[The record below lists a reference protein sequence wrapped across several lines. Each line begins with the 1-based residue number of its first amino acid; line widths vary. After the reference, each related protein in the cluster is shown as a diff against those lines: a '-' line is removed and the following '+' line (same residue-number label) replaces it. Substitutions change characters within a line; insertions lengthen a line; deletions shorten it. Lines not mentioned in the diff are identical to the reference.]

1 MRVVIAGGTGFLGTP
16 LLRQLRATGHEVFV
30 LTRGTAT
37 AERITWVPDGTIGPW
52 AKIIDGSDAVVNLS
66 GESITPRRWT
76 SAQKARIRNSRIDA
90 TRSIATAIHAVD
102 RKPAVLLNASAVGYY
117 GSRGDERLTEESP
130 PGTDFLASVC
140 RDWETEA
147 LAVINESRVV
157 LLRSAPVL
165 DSGGGVL
172 PQMALPFRLFVGG
185 PVGSGAQY
193 WSWIHRSDWVA
204 LVMWTLEGH
213 LSGPLNL
220 AAPAPVTNREF
231 ARTLGHVLKRPA
243 SLPAPSFALRLL
255 LGEMADVM
263 LFSQRVI
270 PAKAEAAGFHFQYG
284 SLDSALIAALRQ
296 PSRGSTDEI
305 RAPPHRARR

>member
-1 MRVVIAGGTGFLGTP
+1 MRIVVAGGTGFLGTP
-16 LLRQLRATGHEVFV
+16 LVSQLRATGNEVFV

-66 GESITPRRWT
+66 GESIASRRWT
-76 SAQKARIRNSRIDA
+76 SAQKTRIRDSRIQA
-90 TRSIATAIHAVD
+90 TRSVVAAIHAVD
-102 RKPAVLLNASAVGYY
+102 RKPAVLLNASAVGFY
-117 GSRGDERLTEESP
+117 GSRGDEQLTEESP

-140 RDWETEA
+140 RDWEAEA
-147 LAVINESRVV
+147 LRAGDDCRVV

-204 LVMWTLEGH
+204 LVRWALEGNV
-213 LSGPLNL
+213 SGALNL
-220 AAPAPVTNREF
+220 AAPAAVTNREF
-231 ARTLGHVLKRPA
+231 AQTLGHVLKRPA
-243 SLPAPSFALRLL
+243 VLRAPAFALRLL
-255 LGEMADVM
+255 LGETADVL
-263 LFSQRVI
+263 LFSQRVV
-270 PAKAEAAGFHFQYG
+270 PAKALAAGFRFEYG
-284 SLDSALIAALRQ
+284 SLQPALIAALRR
-296 PSRGSTDEI
+296 PSRPNAGEI
-305 RAPPHRARR
+305 RPAPHQPH